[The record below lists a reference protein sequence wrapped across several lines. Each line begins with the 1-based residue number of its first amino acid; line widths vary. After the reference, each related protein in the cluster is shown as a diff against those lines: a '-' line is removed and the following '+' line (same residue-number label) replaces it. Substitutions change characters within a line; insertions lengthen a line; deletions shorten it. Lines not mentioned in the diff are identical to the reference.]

1 MSYVIRS
8 FGHSIGLEAVE
19 LCGILYKQTTL
30 YRAYVFLG
38 VMAVTDVYKGQRTR
52 RVKRLLIRG
61 VDYSINEWGDA
72 ADPLLVYLHGWGDTA
87 STFQFVVD
95 KLEQDW
101 FVVAPDWRGFGG
113 STGGARGYWFPDYL
127 ADLDRLLH
135 HYSPDNAA
143 RLVGHSMG
151 GNVAGIYAGTFP
163 ERVCAFANVEGFG
176 LPDAQPQEA
185 PARYRKWIEQEQAG
199 PEFLD
204 YENFNALAQR
214 IHRRNPGMTPAQ
226 AEFVA
231 REWAEENADGRV
243 VLRADP
249 AHKLSN
255 PVLYRRAEA
264 EACWQEV
271 SADTILIAG
280 RNSRFVTPGDPLFSQ
295 QKARWIEGAGHMLHF
310 ERPGELARVIEEFL
324 APTVT

>member
-1 MSYVIRS
+1 LN
-8 FGHSIGLEAVE
+8 GLEAFE

-30 YRAYVFLG
+30 YPAYVFLG
-38 VMAVTDVYKGQRTR
+38 VMVVTDVYKAKRPR
-52 RVKRLLIRG
+52 RVRHLHIRG
-61 VDYSINEWGDA
+61 VDYSINEWGESDN
-72 ADPLLVYLHGWGDTA
+72 PLLMYLHGWGDTG

-95 KLEQDW
+95 QLEQDW

-113 STGGARGYWFPDYL
+113 SSGGARGYWFPDYL
-127 ADLDRLLH
+127 ADLDALLR
-135 HYSPDNAA
+135 HYSPGVAA

-163 ERVCAFANVEGFG
+163 DRVSSLANVEGFG

-185 PARYRKWIEQEQAG
+185 PARYRTWIQQEQAT

-204 YENFNALAQR
+204 YENFNALAKR
-214 IHRRNPGMTPAQ
+214 VHRRNPGMTLAQ

-231 REWAEENADGRV
+231 REWAEENTAGRV

-249 AHKLSN
+249 AHKLTN

-264 EACWQEV
+264 EACWQET
-271 SADTILIAG
+271 SATTLLIAG
-280 RNSRFVTPGDPLFSQ
+280 RRSRFVKPDDPLFSQ
-295 QKARWIEGAGHMLHF
+295 QEAQWIEDAGHMLHF
-310 ERPGELARVIEEFL
+310 ERPEELARVIEEFL
-324 APTVT
+324 SLAGT